1 MGARGPGKI
10 ARLARK
16 RKGQEEARGK
26 FLSKRGLVAR
36 PDGAEAGLCRAGS
49 DPAHAIPPGR
59 PRAPG
64 AAYPLATVRERR
76 RQGPKARRLARTA
89 LAAGLGALSA
99 LAPSRGARG
108 EERPVISEIVIRRED
123 VFSPSDAGKAFVPY
137 GLANALHVVTRE
149 TFIRRELLLSPGDPL
164 DPELL
169 AEAERRLRAT
179 QLFRHVDVRAEGT
192 RVIVETGDN
201 WTLIPRVAFSSK
213 GGKVTYQFG
222 IEEGNLFGS
231 GRRLS
236 FRYDK
241 ETERI
246 SRSLTWYEPQLLG
259 SRWALRVSA
268 SDLSDGQS
276 TEVSLAR
283 PFDSLLTPAAG
294 SFLFRQATFETKQY
308 AGGEEVAAWEKD
320 ERRIELEGGFLL
332 GAHGERADRLVVFG
346 GPEKID
352 LSAGSF
358 GPPPPADGRSFFW
371 FGGGLQREARDWI
384 VRQNHDQ
391 LGRDEDFNLAPVA
404 RVDVAVSP
412 GGISADAAGRVR
424 VGGSAGA
431 LVGKG
436 FTIGTVGFET
446 RLDGGLQNA
455 RLSASVRGWWPVG
468 PALLAAHVGW
478 RQAWNPDPEYQIQL
492 DGQNGVRGY
501 PLYAVTGEGN
511 VTANAELR
519 AVLVPDVLRLAV
531 LGAAVFVDGGVS
543 WGDPDGWYRLLD
555 AGLGLRI
562 GLPRAGR
569 NTLLRVD
576 LARAFRPDP
585 QGRTGWLLSFSS
597 AQAF

>member
-1 MGARGPGKI
+1 M
-10 ARLARK
+10 
-16 RKGQEEARGK
+16 
-26 FLSKRGLVAR
+26 
-36 PDGAEAGLCRAGS
+36 
-49 DPAHAIPPGR
+49 
-59 PRAPG
+59 
-64 AAYPLATVRERR
+64 
-76 RQGPKARRLARTA
+76 
-89 LAAGLGALSA
+89 
-99 LAPSRGARG
+99 
-108 EERPVISEIVIRRED
+108 ISEIVVRRED
-123 VFSPSDAGKAFVPY
+123 VFSPSDAARAFVPY
-137 GLANALHVVTRE
+137 GLANSLHAVTRE
-149 TFIRRELLLSPGDPL
+149 RFILRELLLSPGDPA
-164 DPELL
+164 DPALL

-179 QLFRHVDVRAEGT
+179 QLFRHVEVHAEGT
-192 RVIVETGDN
+192 KVIVETGDN
-201 WTLIPRVAFSSK
+201 WTLIPRFAFSSK
-213 GGKVTYQFG
+213 GGKVTYQLG

-236 FRYDK
+236 FRYDNG
-241 ETERI
+241 TERI

-259 SRWALRVSA
+259 SRWALRVSG

-294 SFLFRQATFETKQY
+294 SFLFRQATYDTKQY
-308 AGGEEVAAWEKD
+308 AGGEEVSVWRKE
-320 ERRIELEGGFLL
+320 ERRFELEGGFLL
-332 GAHGERADRLVVFG
+332 GVHGETADRLLFLA
-346 GPEKID
+346 GPEKVE
-352 LSAGSF
+352 LFAGSL

-371 FGGGLQREARDWI
+371 LGGGLQREARDWI

-404 RVDVAVSP
+404 RLDVAVSP
-412 GGISADAAGRVR
+412 GGLGADAAGRVR

-431 LVGKG
+431 LVGTG
-436 FTIGTVGFET
+436 FAIGTVGFET
-446 RLDGGLQNA
+446 RLDGGLKNA
-455 RLSASVRGWWPVG
+455 RVRASVRGWWPVG
-468 PALLAAHVGW
+468 RFLLAAHLGW
-478 RQAWNPDPEYQIQL
+478 RQAWNSDPEYQVQL

-501 PLYAVTGEGN
+501 RLYAVTGEGN

-543 WGDPDGWYRLLD
+543 WGEPDGWYRLLD
-555 AGLGLRI
+555 AGFGLRI

-585 QGRTGWLLSFSS
+585 LGRTGWLLSFSS